1 MMDFVLEAWVSS
13 IIEGKKLQWMMGKGE
28 PWQPG
33 EKLKLLFAGYNGT
46 RNTGS
51 DVRVEEMLR
60 QIRRILGP
68 ENVDLSMMTFNF
80 DRSRGYFEGTSQVR
94 LPDIF
99 PPFLASEVPKHHGVV
114 ACEGSMFKSKFAN
127 ALATMMIGSLGIAAA
142 ENKLS
147 IGYGAEAGHMDPL
160 VAKMCGRY
168 CRNSLVITRND
179 ESRKILRELGVPTEL
194 GTDTAWTF
202 EPLGA
207 EYGQKALHDV
217 GWDGKTPVLVVCPI
231 NPFEWPV
238 KASVAKAALHSLAGA
253 YKDSH
258 YRGPYF
264 HNAGPEANRANEHYL
279 SSIAK
284 AVAAFRQ
291 KRSVFVIMA
300 ATERMDAR
308 ACGRISEKLGGV
320 PVLTSDDYNMYQM
333 VSILRACRMMVSS
346 RYHGIVTS
354 MPALVASAG
363 ITMDERI
370 RNLMNERGH
379 QELLMNVDDP
389 DLEARTL
396 AAIEILDRDGE
407 RIADGIARSV
417 VRNLKLMARM
427 GVYFEEEVQRR
438 YPEFPNAARRMEL
451 GGLPAADER
460 GVEGIGGGVR
470 VGLVF
475 ELGIPDRPDSHVIP
489 GTDSCQPGE
498 ERGQRCSSGT
508 SRRAGGPADRA
519 AVAGSGAGGAGLSAA
534 TAAEKGR
541 PLRVA
546 GA

>member
-13 IIEGKKLQWMMGKGE
+13 IIEGKKVQWMMGKRE

-60 QIRRILGP
+60 QVRRILGP

-80 DRSRGYFEGTSQVR
+80 DRSRGYFEGTTQVR

-99 PPFLASEVPKHHGVV
+99 PPFLANEVPRHHGVV

-207 EYGQKALHDV
+207 EYGQKALRDV

-238 KASVAKAALHSLAGA
+238 KASVAKAALHSLTGA
-253 YKDSH
+253 YKESH

-264 HNAGPEANRANEHYL
+264 HNAGPEADRAYEHYL
-279 SSIAK
+279 RSIAN

-291 KRSVFVIMA
+291 KKNVFVIMA

-308 ACGRISEKLGGV
+308 ACRRISEKLGGV
-320 PVLTSDDYNMYQM
+320 PVMTSDDYNMYDL

-396 AAIEILDRDGE
+396 VALEILDREGE
-407 RIADGIARSV
+407 RIADGIARTT

-438 YPEFPNAARRMEL
+438 YPEFPTR
-451 GGLPAADER
+451 
-460 GVEGIGGGVR
+460 
-470 VGLVF
+470 
-475 ELGIPDRPDSHVIP
+475 
-489 GTDSCQPGE
+489 
-498 ERGQRCSSGT
+498 RGQWSWEDYLPPMSE
-508 SRRAGGPADRA
+508 
-519 AVAGSGAGGAGLSAA
+519 GLRELVSAY
-534 TAAEKGR
+534 G
-541 PLRVA
+541 
-546 GA
+546 

>member
-1 MMDFVLEAWVSS
+1 MMDFVLEAWVSG
-13 IIEGKKLQWMMGKGE
+13 IIETKKMQWMMGKRE

-99 PPFLASEVPKHHGVV
+99 PPFLSSEVPKHHGVV

-127 ALATMMIGSLGIAAA
+127 ALATMMIGSLGIASA

-147 IGYGAEAGHMDPL
+147 VGYGAEAGQMDPL

-168 CRNSLVITRND
+168 CKNSLVITRNE

-207 EYGQKALHDV
+207 DYGQKALRDV
-217 GWDGKTPVLVVCPI
+217 GWDGQTPVLVVCPI

-238 KASVAKAALHSLAGA
+238 KASLAKAALRGLFGA
-253 YKDSH
+253 YKESH

-264 HNAGPEANRANEHYL
+264 HNAGPEADRAYEHYL
-279 SSIAK
+279 SSIAN
-284 AVAAFRQ
+284 AVAAFR
-291 KRSVFVIMA
+291 KKKNVFVIMA

-308 ACGRISEKLGGV
+308 PARRISEKLGGV
-320 PVLTSDDYNMYQM
+320 PVMTSDDYNMYQL
-333 VSILRACRMMVSS
+333 VSVLRACQMMVSS

-389 DLEARTL
+389 DLEERTL
-396 AAIEILDRDGE
+396 AALEILDRDQE
-407 RIADGIARSV
+407 RIADGIARTV
-417 VRNLKLMARM
+417 VKNLKLMARM

-438 YPEFPNAARRMEL
+438 YPEFPTRRGEWSWEDYLPPMSDGLKEL
-451 GGLPAADER
+451 VKAYG
-460 GVEGIGGGVR
+460 
-470 VGLVF
+470 
-475 ELGIPDRPDSHVIP
+475 
-489 GTDSCQPGE
+489 
-498 ERGQRCSSGT
+498 
-508 SRRAGGPADRA
+508 
-519 AVAGSGAGGAGLSAA
+519 
-534 TAAEKGR
+534 
-541 PLRVA
+541 
-546 GA
+546 

>member
-1 MMDFVLEAWVSS
+1 MMDFILEAWVSS
-13 IIEGKKLQWMMGKGE
+13 LIEISKAGWMLGRGQ

-33 EKLKLLFAGYNGT
+33 EKLRLLFAGYNGT

-60 QIRRILGP
+60 QIRRILRP

-99 PPFLASEVPKHHGVV
+99 PPFLANEVPKHHGVV

-147 IGYGAEAGHMDPL
+147 VGYGAEAGQMDPL

-207 EYGQKALHDV
+207 EYGQKALRDV
-217 GWDGKTPVLVVCPI
+217 GWDGTTPVLVVCPI

-238 KASVAKAALHSLAGA
+238 KASVAKAALHSLTGA
-253 YKDSH
+253 YKESH

-264 HNAGPEANRANEHYL
+264 HHSGPEADRAYEHYL
-279 SSIAK
+279 SSIAN

-291 KRSVFVIMA
+291 KKKVFVIMA

-308 ACGRISEKLGGV
+308 PCRRISEKLGGV
-320 PVLTSDDYNMYQM
+320 PVLTSDDYNMYQL

-379 QELLMNVDDP
+379 RELLMNVDDL

-407 RIADGIARSV
+407 RIADGIARTV

-438 YPEFPNAARRMEL
+438 YPEFPTRRGEWSWEDYLPPMSEGLKQLVAAY
-451 GGLPAADER
+451 
-460 GVEGIGGGVR
+460 
-470 VGLVF
+470 
-475 ELGIPDRPDSHVIP
+475 S
-489 GTDSCQPGE
+489 
-498 ERGQRCSSGT
+498 
-508 SRRAGGPADRA
+508 
-519 AVAGSGAGGAGLSAA
+519 
-534 TAAEKGR
+534 
-541 PLRVA
+541 
-546 GA
+546 

>member
-13 IIEGKKLQWMMGKGE
+13 IIEGKKIQWMMGKGE

-46 RNTGS
+46 RNTGA

-99 PPFLASEVPKHHGVV
+99 PPFLANEVPKHHGVV

-127 ALATMMIGSLGIAAA
+127 ALATMMIGSLGIAAT

-168 CRNSLVITRND
+168 CRNSLVITRNE

-207 EYGQKALHDV
+207 EYGQKALRDV

-238 KASVAKAALHSLAGA
+238 KASVGKAALHSLTGA
-253 YKDSH
+253 YRESH

-264 HNAGPEANRANEHYL
+264 HNAGPEADRAYEHYL
-279 SSIAK
+279 NSIAK

-291 KRSVFVIMA
+291 KKNVFVIMA
-300 ATERMDAR
+300 ASERLDAR
-308 ACGRISEKLGGV
+308 PCRRIAEKLGGV

-346 RYHGIVTS
+346 RYLGIVTS

-379 QELLMNVDDP
+379 RELLMNVDDP

-396 AAIEILDRDGE
+396 MAIEILDRDGE

-438 YPEFPNAARRMEL
+438 YPEFPTRRGEWSWEDYLPSMSEGLKQLVAAY
-451 GGLPAADER
+451 G
-460 GVEGIGGGVR
+460 
-470 VGLVF
+470 
-475 ELGIPDRPDSHVIP
+475 
-489 GTDSCQPGE
+489 
-498 ERGQRCSSGT
+498 
-508 SRRAGGPADRA
+508 
-519 AVAGSGAGGAGLSAA
+519 
-534 TAAEKGR
+534 
-541 PLRVA
+541 
-546 GA
+546 